1 MLIELV
7 SCLFVA
13 MPVSTYLLVEKCM
26 QGMGVELRHEIELQ
40 CHAQVFHKK
49 SLQPSGV
56 YQLSASQFNTSL

>member
-13 MPVSTYLLVEKCM
+13 MPMSTYLLVAKCM

-56 YQLSASQFNTSL
+56 

>member
-13 MPVSTYLLVEKCM
+13 MPMSTYLLVAKCM

-49 SLQPSGV
+49 KLTAIWCLTVISISV
-56 YQLSASQFNTSL
+56 